1 MVAIADEAANREGV
15 PKNAGTNRT
24 MRPDLFVYSVII
36 GLLPFLFGI
45 IASEI
50 APHSDAAQLPWFTI
64 VTLPLSVI
72 IGLVLAL
79 FM

>member
-1 MVAIADEAANREGV
+1 
-15 PKNAGTNRT
+15 

-36 GLLPFLFGI
+36 GLLPFLLGI
-45 IASEI
+45 VAGEI

-72 IGLVLAL
+72 VGIVLAL

>member
-1 MVAIADEAANREGV
+1 
-15 PKNAGTNRT
+15 

-36 GLLPFLFGI
+36 GLLPFLLGI
-45 IASEI
+45 MAGEI

-64 VTLPLSVI
+64 VTLPLSVV
-72 IGLVLAL
+72 IGIALAI